1 MRAFSPRLGL
11 AITLAI
17 GLFAIPAAHA
27 DTYQIFDLGSAT
39 RTDIVGI
46 TASGTAVLVYNV
58 PVGAPLCAVS
68 GICYEYETWTNG
80 VMVNESPTAPDFVYD
95 NGAPCT
101 ADAPFLTF
109 SVNGTCNNGHEV
121 YSAGPAAPSP
131 YTNATF
137 TGPNPV
143 ADLFYN
149 GLPFVGDV
157 NLNASGDFV
166 YNAFHPAGGDGEMLE
181 AIDLTTSQVPEPA
194 SIFLLGTGLLTALA
208 TMRRRLLQGNEA

>member
-1 MRAFSPRLGL
+1 MQNIARSIDTSHSKPRHKPEPHLISTITFPERTPMRAFSPRLGL

-101 ADAPFLTF
+101 ADAPFLT
-109 SVNGTCNNGHEV
+109 
-121 YSAGPAAPSP
+121 
-131 YTNATF
+131 
-137 TGPNPV
+137 
-143 ADLFYN
+143 
-149 GLPFVGDV
+149 
-157 NLNASGDFV
+157 
-166 YNAFHPAGGDGEMLE
+166 
-181 AIDLTTSQVPEPA
+181 
-194 SIFLLGTGLLTALA
+194 
-208 TMRRRLLQGNEA
+208 